1 MAMIAPAEVL
11 LLGVDGGGSTCRA
24 RLCTIAGSILSE
36 GVAGPANVRLG
47 PEQSFASVREATL
60 QCLRAAGLSP
70 RDLDRVVACLALAG
84 ASEPGQLETLRQ
96 REHPYREAVF
106 VTDAEAACVGAHGG
120 GNGGWAELNG
130 RQHRVGGWGWPISD
144 EGSGAWLGCEALRRA
159 LWAYDGRIPWTPL
172 LRSLFRK
179 FHSDP
184 HRIVRWMTGA
194 LPKDFATFAPEIVEH
209 VLDNDPIAVELMKSA
224 GAHLDALAQLLVDF
238 GVDRL
243 ALVGGLASAIEPWL
257 APDTRRHLGPG
268 RQTVGGRCKRVRAHS
283 AAADVIEPGDEILAG
298 EVEAGL
304 SQFAGRTAEHLG
316 QPAAG
321 GGRLA
326 SSARRGRWP
335 RKAGSTRCPST
346 RARIAGSS

>member
-1 MAMIAPAEVL
+1 MIAPAEVL

-120 GNGGWAELNG
+120 GNGGIIVIGTGSIGWAQMNG
-130 RQHRVGGWGWPISD
+130 RHHRVGGWGWPISD

-257 APDTRRHLGPG
+257 APDTRRHLAAPQGDAVAG
-268 RQTVGGRCKRVRAHS
+268 ALQLAREAAES
-283 AAADVIEPGDEILAG
+283 ASDL
-298 EVEAGL
+298 
-304 SQFAGRTAEHLG
+304 TAT
-316 QPAAG
+316 
-321 GGRLA
+321 
-326 SSARRGRWP
+326 RRP
-335 RKAGSTRCPST
+335 R
-346 RARIAGSS
+346 